1 MSMKLKTILT
11 IFSHSPDKA
20 LAIFVSIVSLTLLL
34 LQLFSIFQ
42 PLKQNISNQKI
53 NNKPNEKSIITAD
66 SLLFSTPLFGDYL
79 PNPSDTTIRQ
89 SSLDIELAGIMY
101 SVNAHD
107 SQVLIRIDGGND
119 TTYVIGD
126 ELPGGAVI
134 KQINKKGIVIFYHG
148 ALESVSLPKHT
159 LLFDKPAQPLFKE

>member
-11 IFSHSPDKA
+11 IFSHSPEKA
-20 LAIFVSIVSLTLLL
+20 LAIFVSMVALILLL
-34 LQLFSIFQ
+34 LQLFSILQ
-42 PLKQNISNQKI
+42 PLKQTTAGQKI
-53 NNKPNEKSIITAD
+53 TNSPTEKSIITAD
-66 SLLFSTPLFGDYL
+66 SSLFSTPLFGDYL

-101 SVNAHD
+101 SVNPKD
-107 SQVLIRIDGGND
+107 SQVLIRINGGND
-119 TTYVIGD
+119 SFYVIGD

-148 ALESVSLPKHT
+148 VLESVSLPKHT